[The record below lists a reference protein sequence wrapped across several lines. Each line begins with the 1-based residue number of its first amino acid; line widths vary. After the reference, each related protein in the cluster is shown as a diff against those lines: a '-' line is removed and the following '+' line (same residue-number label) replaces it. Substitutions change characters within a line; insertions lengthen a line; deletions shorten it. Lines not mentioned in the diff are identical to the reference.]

1 MGLFDSAFDSLEGML
16 ADQWKDIVT
25 AGPFDEHTLVAP
37 GVRKRQQSGLGANR
51 GSEDVLSN
59 GSVIFVP
66 ENTAAFI
73 FSQAGI
79 EQVITEPGGHEYR
92 NGEATVF
99 DQQDRAEQGM
109 GRILLDQVG
118 ERFGFSGMTS
128 EEKRVAFVNL
138 REIRGIRFGTRGP
151 LVYNDQYYGT
161 DLELYAYGSFTIRVT
176 DPTQVVREFVPAG
189 MSSYSLDDPQ
199 ARKQL
204 LAEFLHS
211 FTVAANTLSE
221 SYRISQ
227 LPMHADDIASH
238 IGADIANAGTWPA
251 RFGLE
256 LVAVAIENIE
266 LSEQSRELVR
276 QFSEKKMS
284 VRAYEGVSQRAADVA
299 AQQMIAQGVRD
310 NGLGEGGAMLF
321 GMNLATGLDPRT
333 AAPASDG
340 GIATV
345 SNASETGAGAAYPTG
360 AANASSSLDDQIE
373 ALQKLKG
380 LLDAG
385 ILSQDEFDAKKR
397 EILGL

>member
-1 MGLFDSAFDSLEGML
+1 MGLLDSAFDSIEGML
-16 ADQWKDIVT
+16 ADQWKDIIT
-25 AGPFDEHTLVAP
+25 AGPFDEHALVAP
-37 GVRKRQQSGLGANR
+37 GVRKRQQNDFGANL

-79 EQVITEPGGHEYR
+79 EQVLTEPGGHEYR

-99 DQQDRAEQGM
+99 DRQDRSEHGM

-118 ERFGFSGMTS
+118 ERFGFSGMAS
-128 EEKRVAFVNL
+128 EEKRVAYLNL
-138 REIRGIRFGTRGP
+138 REIRGLRFGTRGP

-161 DLELYAYGSFTIRVT
+161 DLELYAYGSFTVRVI
-176 DPTQVVREFVPAG
+176 DPMQVVRDFVPAN

-211 FTVAANTLSE
+211 FTVAANALSE

-227 LPMHADDIASH
+227 LPMHADDIASY

-321 GMNLATGLDPRT
+321 GMNLAAGLDPRT
-333 AAPASDG
+333 AASASG
-340 GIATV
+340 GGTAAV
-345 SNASETGAGAAYPTG
+345 SNASETGAGAAHPTG
-360 AANASSSLDDQIE
+360 AAGASTSLDDQIE